1 MNSEPMYTLMI
12 DDLPDLIM
20 NKAFFTMY
28 LLAMFAHMFDLTS
41 WDNFIE
47 HDIFH
52 VPMCSI

>member
-1 MNSEPMYTLMI
+1 MI

-20 NKAFFTMY
+20 NKALFIMY
-28 LLAMFAHMFDLTS
+28 FLAMFAHMFHQTS

-47 HDIFH
+47 HGIFH